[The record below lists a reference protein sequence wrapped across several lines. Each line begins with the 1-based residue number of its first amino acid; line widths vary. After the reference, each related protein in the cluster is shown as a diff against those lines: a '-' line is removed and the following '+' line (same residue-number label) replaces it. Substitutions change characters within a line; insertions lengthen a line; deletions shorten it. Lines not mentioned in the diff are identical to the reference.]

1 MLHLLAKFE
10 LYKEADVWAAVQRVV
25 RSPPSVASG
34 NGLRIPPFYASQLQM
49 VLEIYLPFDD
59 EGSPL
64 DGLTGL
70 AFSTPG

>member
-1 MLHLLAKFE
+1 MTRLNPTDLPMHM
-10 LYKEADVWAAVQRVV
+10 Q
-25 RSPPSVASG
+25 
-34 NGLRIPPFYASQLQM
+34 LRM
-49 VLEIYLPFDD
+49 VLEVYLPFND